1 MTISTFMSVCASQV
15 LLEDV
20 TFLFVCLMD
29 TFPKEKSRYLIIR
42 DFAGAGIDGNVPFQV
57 NPWNKTNVPTFL
69 GKVNLNTAAV
79 GN

>member
-1 MTISTFMSVCASQV
+1 
-15 LLEDV
+15 
-20 TFLFVCLMD
+20 MD